1 MKGVLY
7 RILDLNHVTPG
18 KGRGFVQA
26 KMRNVRS
33 GTLMDHKFASGD
45 SVERVIL
52 DSSEMQFLYS
62 DSGGYHFMDTETYE
76 QTHLTVYTLGES
88 VKYLMADATI
98 VVESFEGEP
107 IGIQLP
113 LTVDLTVQETA
124 PAIKG
129 ATANAQLKPA
139 TLETGLVVQVPPFIA
154 NGARVRV
161 NTETGEYQS
170 RV

>member
-1 MKGVLY
+1 
-7 RILDLNHVTPG
+7 
-18 KGRGFVQA
+18 
-26 KMRNVRS
+26 
-33 GTLMDHKFASGD
+33 
-45 SVERVIL
+45 
-52 DSSEMQFLYS
+52 
-62 DSGGYHFMDTETYE
+62 MDTETYE

-154 NGARVRV
+154 NGDRVRV

-170 RV
+170 RVEASCLKTCTD

>member
-7 RILDLNHVTPG
+7 RVLDLNHVTPG

-45 SVERVIL
+45 SVERAML

-62 DSGGYHFMDTETYE
+62 DSAGYHFMDTETYE
-76 QTHLTVYTLGES
+76 QTRLTVDALGES
-88 VKYLMADATI
+88 VKYLLANSTI
-98 VVESFEGEP
+98 VVESYEGEP
-107 IGIQLP
+107 LGVQLP
-113 LTVDLTVQETA
+113 LTVDLTVEETA

-154 NGARVRV
+154 NGDKVRV

>member
-1 MKGVLY
+1 MKDVLY

-76 QTHLTVYTLGES
+76 QTHLTVY
-88 VKYLMADATI
+88 
-98 VVESFEGEP
+98 
-107 IGIQLP
+107 
-113 LTVDLTVQETA
+113 
-124 PAIKG
+124 
-129 ATANAQLKPA
+129 
-139 TLETGLVVQVPPFIA
+139 PF
-154 NGARVRV
+154 
-161 NTETGEYQS
+161 
-170 RV
+170 